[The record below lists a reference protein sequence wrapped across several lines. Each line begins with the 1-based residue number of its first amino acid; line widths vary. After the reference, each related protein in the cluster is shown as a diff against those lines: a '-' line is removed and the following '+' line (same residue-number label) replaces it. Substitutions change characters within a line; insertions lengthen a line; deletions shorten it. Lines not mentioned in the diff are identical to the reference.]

1 MTIRYSLRFH
11 ASVLA
16 GILAFLLVATPVSE
30 AGLMYGLG
38 AIPGSNTRLFQIN
51 NYNTPSP
58 TISIIGST
66 GRRLGDIAISSS
78 GTLYVVENVSSGNT
92 NIYTA
97 NPNTAALSGP
107 VFTLGAPGINSLA
120 WTPGDVL
127 FTYGSLSG
135 NVWRIDLVTNTASLL
150 TTLPSVGGDMAWDPT
165 DGSLYAVG
173 LDMRLYKINPG
184 TGAFTLQG
192 IMNLGGP
199 FASIAVDYTGQMYA
213 TTALDNSAV
222 LRYYS
227 VNKNTGTSTLIADF
241 TGLGLGTFGL
251 GASVLP
257 VPEPLSITLFAFG
270 GLAGLVG
277 LRYRF
282 ISQPRRS
289 SVKTSKNQNP
299 NPTVEI

>member
-1 MTIRYSLRFH
+1 MVSRFSSGSH
-11 ASVLA
+11 PLVLA
-16 GILAFLLVATPVSE
+16 GILACLLQVTPFAE

-38 AIPGSNTRLFQIN
+38 ALPGSNTRLFQIN
-51 NYNTPSP
+51 NYNTSSPSI
-58 TISIIGST
+58 TIIGST
-66 GRRLGDIAISSS
+66 GRRLGDIAISAS
-78 GTLYVVENVSSGNT
+78 GTLYVVENVGSGNT
-92 NIYTA
+92 NIFTA

-107 VFTLGAPGINSLA
+107 VFSFSAPGMNSLA

-127 FTYGSLSG
+127 FTYGYLSG
-135 NVWRIDLVTNTASLL
+135 NVWKIDLASNTASIL

-173 LDMRLYKINPG
+173 LDGRLYKINPG
-184 TGAFTLQG
+184 TGSYTLQG
-192 IMNLGGP
+192 FLNLGGT

-227 VNKNTGTSTLIADF
+227 VNKNTAAATLIADF
-241 TGLGLGTFGL
+241 SGLGLGSFGL

-257 VPEPLSITLFAFG
+257 VPEPSSIALFAFG

-277 LRYRF
+277 LRRRLK
-282 ISQPRRS
+282 STARQPVAEGLVS
-289 SVKTSKNQNP
+289 NKP
-299 NPTVEI
+299 